1 MKSPHTEL
9 VTSGADRWPEFK
21 EAAFYEDGSLR
32 DIYVHQTQLE
42 DWNRAA
48 QFIAGRRY
56 QLKLL
61 GEWHQLTFPDDL
73 GRLFPTD
80 DLIDR
85 PVLGINVNGA
95 ILMCHFF
102 DPERIELD
110 LMPNEVNSP
119 ETLDAIFDFLL
130 GLASA
135 VGKRVDLTEENVPDA
150 VIFRALPGSATI
162 QYMNYGN

>member
-1 MKSPHTEL
+1 MKSPRIEL
-9 VTSGADRWPEFK
+9 VASRANRWPEFR
-21 EAAFYEDGSLR
+21 EAAFYQDGSLR
-32 DIYVHQTQLE
+32 DIYVHETHFE

-48 QFIAGRRY
+48 QFIAAQKY
-56 QLKLL
+56 PLQFL
-61 GEWHQLTFPDDL
+61 GEWYQLMFPEDL
-73 GRLFPTD
+73 ERLFPTG
-80 DLIDR
+80 DLTDR
-85 PVLGINVNGA
+85 PVLGIDVGGV

-110 LMPNEVNSP
+110 LMPKEVNGP
-119 ETLDAIFDFLL
+119 ERLDAIFDFLR

-150 VIFRALPGSATI
+150 VIFRALPGSSTI